1 MRPWQHVESA
11 AGGTSCQNATVK
23 NDKGDVGICLIWQRF
38 LTQSTFGIFA
48 LTYLQKRYDVA
59 QRMTKK
65 PTKSRKRGFA
75 AYRTYVADL
84 KDLAG
89 DSRRADDWDERA
101 VAALNGQASIELR
114 RVIPLKTRRRVG
126 AFFTGSELAARFI
139 SRCSK
144 FDKRSIIHD
153 PSMGMGDLLLAAAR
167 KLPLG
172 RTLNETLVRWGRQL
186 TGTDIHH
193 EFVEG
198 AKTRLV
204 ILAQQRHGL
213 KSSGITS
220 VADLFP
226 DIRVADGLNQHKL
239 FAQATH
245 LALNPPFVLT
255 DAPTDCEWAGGRIT
269 QAAMF
274 VITAL
279 ENAKPGAELVAI
291 LPDVLRSGS
300 FTEQW
305 RKRVEVLAA
314 IKLVEPYGIFDESAD
329 VDVFILRV
337 KRRAKKSKAKS
348 VSWTNVPV
356 QTGTT
361 IADYFEVHVGRVVPH
376 RDPKKGKWHPYIH
389 ARSVP
394 TWEIMR
400 EFKTSRRHLG
410 KVYKPPFVAIR
421 RTSRP
426 GHPYRAA
433 ATIIAGKK
441 SVAVEN
447 HLIVCEP
454 KTKTLKVCKNL
465 MTALQTQ
472 AVNKFLDDRIRCRHL
487 TVGAVA
493 AIPFAI

>member
-1 MRPWQHVESA
+1 M
-11 AGGTSCQNATVK
+11 AT
-23 NDKGDVGICLIWQRF
+23 GCA
-38 LTQSTFGIFA
+38 TFA
-48 LTYLQKRYDVA
+48 LPCLQNGYDTA
-59 QRMTKK
+59 QRMTKHSAK
-65 PTKSRKRGFA
+65 PRKRGFSS
-75 AYRTYVADL
+75 YGTFVAKL
-84 KDLAG
+84 RDLAG
-89 DSRRADDWDERA
+89 ESQRADNWNERA

-114 RVIPLKTRRRVG
+114 RVSSLKARRRFG
-126 AFFTGSELAARFI
+126 AFFTGSELAARLI
-139 SRCSK
+139 SRCGK
-144 FDKRSIIHD
+144 FNEHSIIHD
-153 PSMGMGDLLLAAAR
+153 PSLGMGDLLLASAR

-172 RTLNETLVRWGRQL
+172 RTLTETLRRWGHQL
-186 TGTDIHH
+186 TGTDVHP

-204 ILAQQRHGL
+204 ILAQQRHGI
-213 KSSGITS
+213 KSIGITS
-220 VADLFP
+220 IAGLFP
-226 DIRVADGLNQHKL
+226 GIRVVDGLSQHKL

-245 LALNPPFVLT
+245 LALNPPFVLAA
-255 DAPTDCEWAGGRIT
+255 APDGCKWAGGRIT
-269 QAAMF
+269 AAANF

-279 ENAKPGAELVAI
+279 ERAKPGAELVAI

-305 RKRVEVLAA
+305 RKRVEELA
-314 IKLVEPYGIFDESAD
+314 IVRRVEPYGIFDESAD

-337 KRRAKKSKAKS
+337 KRRVKKSTAKS
-348 VSWTNVPV
+348 VSWTSVPV
-356 QTGTT
+356 QASTT
-361 IADYFEVHVGRVVPH
+361 IADFFEVHVGRVVPH

-394 TWEIMR
+394 TWETMR
-400 EFKTSRRHLG
+400 EFKQSRRHQG

-433 ATIIAGKK
+433 ATVIAGKK

-454 KTKTLKVCKNL
+454 KAKTLKMCKKL
-465 MTALQTQ
+465 MTQLKTE

-493 AIPFAI
+493 AIPFEL